1 MAEVELI
8 YTTAHCHR
16 VCLRYRGSP
25 DFKRHFSGINCHLQE
40 EVLTDWRFYAFM
52 YAFMTARLVF
62 GAWALRKRMWVGRW
76 IPDSFFPQTLLNEQT
91 GSLQHCHGQAC
102 IFYKWAVLGTEEYP
116 LSLKMEHHPAYLIL
130 TATYGLLL
138 LSFSSHLLVFL
149 QKCPLWRAE
158 KFKWSLKHSN
168 MWLNVMTFISQDTCV
183 VLLQRWRVKVGI
195 SFTYKW
201 QKKRRLLSSNNYFC
215 ASAVFM
221 TFAFI
226 PTSNMAL

>member
-40 EVLTDWRFYAFM
+40 EVLTDWRFYSFI

-62 GAWALRKRMWVGRW
+62 GAWALRKRVWVGRW
-76 IPDSFFPQTLLNEQT
+76 IPDSFSPQTLLNEQT

-138 LSFSSHLLVFL
+138 LAFSSHLLVFL
-149 QKCPLWRAE
+149 QKRPLRRAE
-158 KFKWSLKHSN
+158 KLKWSLKHSN
-168 MWLNVMTFISQDTCV
+168 VWFKCHDFYFTGHLC
-183 VLLQRWRVKVGI
+183 G
-195 SFTYKW
+195 SFAEVESKN
-201 QKKRRLLSSNNYFC
+201 KRFLHL
-215 ASAVFM
+215 
-221 TFAFI
+221 
-226 PTSNMAL
+226 